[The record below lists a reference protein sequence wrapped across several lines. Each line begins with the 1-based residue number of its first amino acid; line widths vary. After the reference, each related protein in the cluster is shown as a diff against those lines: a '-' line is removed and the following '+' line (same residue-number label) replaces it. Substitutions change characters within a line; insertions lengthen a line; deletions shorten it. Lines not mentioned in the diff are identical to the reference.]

1 MSTHFGTIDIPVRD
15 DLVIPDVEYQCRVSE
30 DKNGDPVIEDIEVSL
45 WSKSQNAFTWVEP
58 TAQMY
63 ALIDADVVKAH
74 SEGRIDIDTWEP
86 HEVRTPVL
94 HVNLNAVA
102 QH

>member
-1 MSTHFGTIDIPVRD
+1 MSEYHTGTIDIPVRD

-30 DKNGDPVIEDIEVSL
+30 DTNGDPVIENPEVSL
-45 WSKSQNAFTWVEP
+45 WSKTLNCFDWVEP

-74 SEGRIDIDTWEP
+74 SEGRIDIDNWEP
-86 HEVRTPVL
+86 REVGARVH
-94 HVNLNAVA
+94 HVNLNVFA
-102 QH
+102 